1 MFCVRG
7 SQAKI
12 GFRKDQITDTSQQNI
27 EYHRKI
33 IAVKAMT

>member
-1 MFCVRG
+1 MFCMQG

-27 EYHRKI
+27 EYHRKLT
-33 IAVKAMT
+33 AVKAMT